1 MMKMAKFVKL
11 DSGEYI
17 NIDMI
22 ITISNRIEENY
33 YAATLGFDS
42 QWAAHQEELTKNDL
56 EKIIEAS
63 EER

>member
-1 MMKMAKFVKL
+1 MTKFVKL

-22 ITISNRIEENY
+22 ITISNSIGENY

-42 QWAAHQEELTKNDL
+42 QQAVHQEELTKHDL
-56 EKIIEAS
+56 EKIMKVS

>member
-1 MMKMAKFVKL
+1 MAKFVKL

-22 ITISNRIEENY
+22 ITISKGIGETY

-42 QWAAHQEELTKNDL
+42 Q
-56 EKIIEAS
+56 
-63 EER
+63 